1 MLIDKHLDSY
11 IYKFKIKMLP
21 PTTQEDI
28 DRRDNM
34 STKITIVSDIMNL
47 LSDLPNE
54 SAKLDILKKLLSG
67 VISDG
72 EILQILS
79 E

>member
-34 STKITIVSDIMNL
+34 STKINIVSDIMNL
-47 LSDLPNE
+47 LSDLPDE